1 MKPASLAP
9 LLAFACVLAPS
20 IALADPPTPDA
31 IRHATRYLDRSVVAS
46 AVRLAIL
53 HTGLQPERTREI
65 ATRARA
71 GGLLPNISVRVMRG
85 LNAST
90 AQTAAVPYGDRFAS
104 DDSLV
109 IDVRAQFDFDRLVFD
124 PHEVTLERI
133 EVTRTERRDVLE
145 REVVDQL
152 ATLARADLV
161 LSTAAPGTNEWIEAQ
176 IVTARARA
184 RIEALTGATLP
195 ALVSSR

>member
-1 MKPASLAP
+1 MLPR
-9 LLAFACVLAPS
+9 FAGR
-20 IALADPPTPDA
+20 ALVAMALVAQVGHADPPPPSA
-31 IRHATRYLDRSVVAS
+31 IQHATRYLDRAVVAN
-46 AVRLAIL
+46 AIRLAIV

-71 GGLLPNISVRVMRG
+71 GGILPSLSVRVMRG
-85 LNAST
+85 INASS
-90 AQTAAVPYGDRFAS
+90 AQTAALPYGDRFAS

-109 IDVRAQFDFDRLVFD
+109 IDMRAQFDLDRLVFD
-124 PHEVTLERI
+124 PHEVTLQRI

-152 ATLARADLV
+152 AALTRADLV
-161 LSTAAPGTNEWIEAQ
+161 LSTAVAGSAEWIEAQ

-184 RIEALTGATLP
+184 RLEALTGAPL
-195 ALVSSR
+195 AGILGAR

>member
-1 MKPASLAP
+1 MKRPSHRLFLVAIA
-9 LLAFACVLAPS
+9 AVLAPS
-20 IALADPPTPDA
+20 IAEADPPTPAA
-31 IRHATRYLDRSVVAS
+31 IQHATRYLDRRVVAN
-46 AVRLAIL
+46 AIRLAIL

-90 AQTAAVPYGDRFAS
+90 AQTAVPYGDRFAS

-109 IDVRAQFDFDRLVFD
+109 IDLRAQFDFDRLVFD

-133 EVTRTERRDVLE
+133 EVTRTERRDLLE

-152 ATLARADLV
+152 ATLTRADIV
-161 LSTAAPGTNEWIEAQ
+161 LSTAQAGGSEWIEAQ

-184 RIEALTGATLP
+184 RIEALTGATLQ
-195 ALVSSR
+195 ALVEAR